1 MNPEFENNTVV
12 FDSVSDNDALSLDI
26 TSGSETELTTET
38 LVYDD
43 SALLEQLHLID
54 EHIQSGLWLL
64 LVMQILIFC
73 KSCLRGARENL
84 RKVN

>member
-1 MNPEFENNTVV
+1 MNPENDINTVL
-12 FDSVSDNDALSLDI
+12 FDSVSDNDALSVDMS
-26 TSGSETELTTET
+26 SGSETELTTES

-43 SALLEQLHLID
+43 SALLEQLRLID
-54 EHIQSGLWLL
+54 NHIQSGLWLL

>member
-1 MNPEFENNTVV
+1 MNPENENNTFV
-12 FDSVSDNDALSLDI
+12 FDSVSDNDVLSPDI
-26 TSGSETELTTET
+26 SSGSETELTTET

-43 SALLEQLHLID
+43 SALLEQLQLID
-54 EHIQSGLWLL
+54 NHIQSGLWLL

>member
-1 MNPEFENNTVV
+1 MNPENEFNTFVS
-12 FDSVSDNDALSLDI
+12 DSVSDNDALSGDI
-26 TSGSETELTTET
+26 SSGSETELTTET

>member
-1 MNPEFENNTVV
+1 MNPENENNTVV
-12 FDSVSDNDALSLDI
+12 FDSVSDNDVLSLDI
-26 TSGSETELTTET
+26 SSGSETELTTET

-43 SALLEQLHLID
+43 SALLEQLQLID
-54 EHIQSGLWLL
+54 NHIQSGLWLL

>member
-1 MNPEFENNTVV
+1 MNPENDINTVV

>member
-1 MNPEFENNTVV
+1 MNPENENNTVV
-12 FDSVSDNDALSLDI
+12 FDSVSDNDALSVDI
-26 TSGSETELTTET
+26 SSGSETELTTET
-38 LVYDD
+38 LLYDD
-43 SALLEQLHLID
+43 SALLEHLQAID
-54 EHIQSGLWLL
+54 NHIQSGLWLI

>member
-1 MNPEFENNTVV
+1 MNPENEFNTVV
-12 FDSVSDNDALSLDI
+12 FDSVSDNDVLSPD
-26 TSGSETELTTET
+26 TSSGSETELTTET
-38 LVYDD
+38 LLFDD

>member
-1 MNPEFENNTVV
+1 MNPENDINTVV

-26 TSGSETELTTET
+26 APGSETELTTEA

>member
-1 MNPEFENNTVV
+1 MNPENDINTVV
-12 FDSVSDNDALSLDI
+12 FDSVSDNDALSV
-26 TSGSETELTTET
+26 GSETELATET

-43 SALLEQLHLID
+43 SALLEQLQLID
-54 EHIQSGLWLL
+54 NHIQSGLWLL